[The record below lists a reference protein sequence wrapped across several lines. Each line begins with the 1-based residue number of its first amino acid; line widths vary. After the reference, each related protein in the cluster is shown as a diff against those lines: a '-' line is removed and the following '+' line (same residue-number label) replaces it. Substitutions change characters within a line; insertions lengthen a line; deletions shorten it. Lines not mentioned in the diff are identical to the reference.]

1 MCENNLKASYLEGP
15 IIKKMIM
22 FALPLVATSIFL
34 QMFSTLD
41 MAIAGRFISTKAL
54 AAVGSTTII
63 SSLFIEFFLGFS
75 NAANIIISQF
85 VGKGDRENTKDA
97 VHTAVFA
104 SAIVGIIIAVFG
116 IIFTRPILCLL
127 SVPRDIF
134 ALSEAYLRTYFLS
147 IPFLMVYNFC
157 SAIFRSKGETRLPM
171 ICLVSGGILKVILN
185 LVFVAL
191 FDMGV
196 IGMGLATV
204 FANLLSAVLLIIF
217 LLKRTDELKLSL
229 KELKPKKR
237 VIINL
242 LKIGLPTSFLGS
254 VFSISNLCTQ
264 TAINGLGSSAIA
276 ASTAAASIEIY
287 VQFFGNAF
295 AQAATT
301 FTGQNYGA
309 KNYHRLNRITLTA
322 LGLCNIVSIILS
334 LIVFAFGGSLLKIF
348 VSDAVVIALGL
359 TRMKYTLL
367 FKPVQ
372 AVMDIM
378 SGCLQG
384 YGYTLVPA
392 IVSAFSVCGVRLL
405 WIFTVFPHNR
415 SLETLM
421 MIYPITQGLA
431 AISHTVCYL
440 LLVRKIKQKCKI

>member
-185 LVFVAL
+185 LVFVAI
-191 FDMGV
+191 FDIGV

-264 TAINGLGSSAIA
+264 TAINSLGSSAIA

-440 LLVRKIKQKCKI
+440 LLVRKIKQKGKI

>member
-1 MCENNLKASYLEGP
+1 
-15 IIKKMIM
+15 
-22 FALPLVATSIFL
+22 
-34 QMFSTLD
+34 MFSTLD

-348 VSDAVVIALGL
+348 VSDAVVITLGL

-440 LLVRKIKQKCKI
+440 LLVRKIKQKGKI

>member
-440 LLVRKIKQKCKI
+440 LLVRKIKQKGKI

>member
-41 MAIAGRFISTKAL
+41 MAIAGRFINTKAL

-134 ALSEAYLRTYFLS
+134 ALSEAYLRAYFLS

-431 AISHTVCYL
+431 AVSHTVCYL
-440 LLVRKIKQKCKI
+440 LLVRKIKQKGKI

>member
-171 ICLVSGGILKVILN
+171 ICLVSGGILKAILN

-440 LLVRKIKQKCKI
+440 LLVRKIKQKGKI

>member
-421 MIYPITQGLA
+421 VIYPITQGLA

-440 LLVRKIKQKCKI
+440 LLVRKIKQKGKI